1 MVKWLQDLNTLTL
14 RRERMPA
21 INLTNEQVSAIADRL
36 DVVVGNEFHD
46 AVCTALNDF
55 GWGEFGG
62 EGISDMDVYKI
73 KNELALGY
81 LQEYKDYYDKKHNDE
96 IKN

>member
-1 MVKWLQDLNTLTL
+1 MAAGKLT
-14 RRERMPA
+14 R
-21 INLTNEQVSAIADRL
+21 EQVSAIADRL

-55 GWGEFGG
+55 GWGKFGDG
-62 EGISDMDVYKI
+62 EGISDMDVYRV
-73 KNELALGY
+73 KNELASGY
-81 LQEYKDYYDKKHNDE
+81 LKEYQDYYNKKHNDE

>member
-1 MVKWLQDLNTLTL
+1 
-14 RRERMPA
+14 MPT

-46 AVCTALNDF
+46 AVCTALNEF
-55 GWGEFGG
+55 GWGDFGG
-62 EGISDMDVYKI
+62 EGIRDMDVWKI

-81 LQEYKDYYDKKHNDE
+81 LKEYQDYYDKKHKDE

>member
-1 MVKWLQDLNTLTL
+1 
-14 RRERMPA
+14 MPT
-21 INLTNEQVSAIADRL
+21 INLTREQVSAIADRL

-81 LQEYKDYYDKKHNDE
+81 LKEYQDFYNTKHENE
-96 IKN
+96 

>member
-1 MVKWLQDLNTLTL
+1 
-14 RRERMPA
+14 MPA
-21 INLTNEQVSAIADRL
+21 NKLTREQVSAIADRL

-46 AVCTALNDF
+46 AVCTALNEF
-55 GWGEFGG
+55 GWGKFGDG

-81 LQEYKDYYDKKHNDE
+81 LKEYKDYYDKKHGDA
-96 IKN
+96 I

>member
-1 MVKWLQDLNTLTL
+1 
-14 RRERMPA
+14 MPA
-21 INLTNEQVSAIADRL
+21 NKLTREQVSAIADRL

-46 AVCTALNDF
+46 AVCTALNEF
-55 GWGEFGG
+55 GWGKFGDG

-81 LQEYKDYYDKKHNDE
+81 LKEYQDYYDKKHGDA
-96 IKN
+96 I

>member
-1 MVKWLQDLNTLTL
+1 MWLQDLNTLTL
-14 RRERMPA
+14 RRNMPA

-46 AVCTALNDF
+46 AVCVALNEF

-62 EGISDMDVYKI
+62 EGISDMDVWKI
-73 KNELALGY
+73 KSELALRY

-96 IKN
+96 

>member
-1 MVKWLQDLNTLTL
+1 
-14 RRERMPA
+14 MPA
-21 INLTNEQVSAIADRL
+21 INLTREQVSAIADRL
-36 DVVVGNEFHD
+36 DEVVGNEFHD
-46 AVCTALNDF
+46 AVCVALNEF

-81 LQEYKDYYDKKHNDE
+81 LKEYQDFYNKKHNDE